1 MSFCFR
7 PQEDDSLWLAV
18 LRICVV
24 PFSVFSVLMIMQ
36 VGTLLAFKSY
46 AEQLRGQ
53 SNQIPNATTL
63 RYKDTKAG
71 IK

>member
-1 MSFCFR
+1 MGFAFR

-18 LRICVV
+18 LRVCIV
-24 PFSVFSVLMIMQ
+24 PLSVLSVLMIMQ
-36 VGTLLAFKSY
+36 VGTLLAFKNY

-53 SNQIPNATTL
+53 SNDIPSASIL
-63 RYKDTKAG
+63 RHKNTKAG

>member
-1 MSFCFR
+1 MSLCFR

-18 LRICVV
+18 LRVCVV
-24 PFSVFSVLMIMQ
+24 PLSVFCVLMVIQ
-36 VGTLLAFKSY
+36 VGTLLTFKNY
-46 AEQLRGQ
+46 AEQLRDQ
-53 SNQIPNATTL
+53 NNRIPNATTL

>member
-1 MSFCFR
+1 MGFSFR

-46 AEQLRGQ
+46 AEQLREQ
-53 SNQIPNATTL
+53 SNHIPNTSSL

>member
-1 MSFCFR
+1 MGFSFR
-7 PQEDDSLWLAV
+7 PQVDDSLWLAV
-18 LRICVV
+18 FRICVV
-24 PFSVFSVLMIMQ
+24 PFSVFSVLMIVQ

-53 SNQIPNATTL
+53 NNHVPNATTV

>member
-1 MSFCFR
+1 MSFSFR

-18 LRICVV
+18 LRICIV

-36 VGTLLAFKSY
+36 VGTLLAFKNY
-46 AEQLRGQ
+46 AQESRGQ
-53 SNQIPNATTL
+53 GNDIPSASIL
-63 RYKDTKAG
+63 RYKNTKAG

>member
-1 MSFCFR
+1 MGFSFR

-18 LRICVV
+18 FRICVV

-46 AEQLRGQ
+46 AEQLREQ
-53 SNQIPNATTL
+53 SNQIPNTSSL

>member
-1 MSFCFR
+1 MSFYFR

-18 LRICVV
+18 LRICIV

-36 VGTLLAFKSY
+36 VGTLLTFKNY
-46 AEQLRGQ
+46 AQQLRGQ
-53 SNQIPNATTL
+53 GNDIPSASIL
-63 RYKDTKAG
+63 RHKNTEAG

>member
-1 MSFCFR
+1 MGFAFR

-36 VGTLLAFKSY
+36 VGTLLAFKNY
-46 AEQLRGQ
+46 AQQLRGQ
-53 SNQIPNATTL
+53 SNDIPNASIL
-63 RYKDTKAG
+63 RHKNTKAG

>member
-1 MSFCFR
+1 MSFSFR

-18 LRICVV
+18 LRVCIV

-36 VGTLLAFKSY
+36 MGTLLTFKHY
-46 AEQLRGQ
+46 AEQLRDQ
-53 SNQIPNATTL
+53 SNNIPN
-63 RYKDTKAG
+63 RSIVGHKNNKAS

>member
-1 MSFCFR
+1 MGFAFR

-18 LRICVV
+18 LRVCVV

-36 VGTLLAFKSY
+36 VGTLLALKNY
-46 AEQLRGQ
+46 AQQLRQ
-53 SNQIPNATTL
+53 SNDIPNASIL
-63 RYKDTKAG
+63 RHKNTKAG

>member
-1 MSFCFR
+1 MGFAFR

-18 LRICVV
+18 LRVCVM

-36 VGTLLAFKSY
+36 AGTLLAFKNY
-46 AEQLRGQ
+46 AQQLRQG
-53 SNQIPNATTL
+53 SDIPNASIL
-63 RYKDTKAG
+63 RYKNTKAG

>member
-1 MSFCFR
+1 MGFSFR
-7 PQEDDSLWLAV
+7 PQVDDSLWLAV
-18 LRICVV
+18 FRICVV
-24 PFSVFSVLMIMQ
+24 PFSVFSVLMIVQ

-53 SNQIPNATTL
+53 NNHIPNTSSL

>member
-1 MSFCFR
+1 MGFSFR

-18 LRICVV
+18 LRICIV

-46 AEQLRGQ
+46 AQQLRGQ
-53 SNQIPNATTL
+53 SNDIPNRSTL
-63 RYKDTKAG
+63 RYKDIKAG